1 MTDSMDLQRAAA
13 GLSFLFRP
21 GERPDELGLRAV
33 LAASSADVQVV
44 GESAGTL
51 ELVSR
56 GLTFDVDGL
65 VPRPACPAP
74 MARDGHGFAQQ
85 PDVAALEA
93 VRLYPGHHLSG
104 GLATAP
110 VVHAML
116 ALAAEIATGLPV
128 QVVVW
133 HPAEIAIEPGRFA
146 HGALAWLAGGAF
158 PAASLAALA
167 PLADGSVVTR
177 GLAHFVGQEIAVRGR
192 AGEGADQTLR
202 VAAGVADRMVR
213 QGRVESVCEYTVDGE
228 VLQLEP
234 STRGHQVWV
243 WRSA

>member
-1 MTDSMDLQRAAA
+1 MDSMDRQRADA
-13 GLSFLFRP
+13 GLSFLFGA
-21 GERPDELGLRAV
+21 GERPDEPGLRAA
-33 LAASSADVQVV
+33 LGASSADAHVV

-65 VPRPACPAP
+65 LPQPACAVDVPREA
-74 MARDGHGFAQQ
+74 HGFAPQ
-85 PDVAALEA
+85 PGLAGLEA

-128 QVVVW
+128 RAVVW
-133 HPAEIAIEPGRFA
+133 HPAAIAIEPGRFA

-158 PAASLAALA
+158 PAASLAALT
-167 PLADGSVVTR
+167 PLADGSVVSR

-192 AGEGADQTLR
+192 PGENADQTLR
-202 VAAGVADRMVR
+202 FAASVADHMVR
-213 QGRVESVCEYTVDGE
+213 QGRVESLVEHTVDGE
-228 VLQLEP
+228 RLQLEP
-234 STRGHQVWV
+234 TARGNQVWV
-243 WRSA
+243 WREG